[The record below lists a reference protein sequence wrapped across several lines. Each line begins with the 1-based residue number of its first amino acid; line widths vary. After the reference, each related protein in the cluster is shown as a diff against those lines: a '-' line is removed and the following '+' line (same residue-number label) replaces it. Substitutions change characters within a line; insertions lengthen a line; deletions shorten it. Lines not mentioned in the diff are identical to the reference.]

1 MTDYSGNKKVGN
13 GILIITGRGKY
24 AGTEY
29 VEFKVVPAKP
39 VIRKLTPKRKA
50 LTVSIAKSSTAYG
63 TSRFQIRY
71 KIKGTKKWTTRTVG
85 SSKTQTLKKLKTGKR
100 YTVQVRAKGVYSGP
114 WSTAKTSG
122 RIK

>member
-1 MTDYSGNKKVGN
+1 MIGIYKVDFRGM
-13 GILIITGRGKY
+13 LRDAKITGISDKLTYTG
-24 AGTEY
+24 
-29 VEFKVVPAKP
+29 KP
-39 VIRKLTPKRKA
+39 VIKKLTPKRKA
-50 LTVSIAKSSTAYG
+50 LTVSIAKTSTAYG

-71 KIKGTKKWTTRTVG
+71 KIKGAKKWTTRTVG